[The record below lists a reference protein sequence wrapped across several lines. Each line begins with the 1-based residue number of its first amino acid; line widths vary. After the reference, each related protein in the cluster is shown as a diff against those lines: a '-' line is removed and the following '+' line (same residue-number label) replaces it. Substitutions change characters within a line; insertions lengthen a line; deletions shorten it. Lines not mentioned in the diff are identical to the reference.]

1 MEWVIS
7 YAVDL
12 KKFKMTL
19 KTRIAVTFS
28 LITAFI
34 VITLS
39 ISIYWFSYTYNEIHF
54 FDRLHERV
62 RIASQYHIGESQLGS
77 KFIEEIRQQHL
88 QLLPQESEFI
98 ISFDS
103 EKNEFIIP
111 DSVLEKFGEIYFQ
124 KIIDFKSAEFRNEDI
139 LAYGKKYDDTSEKFL
154 VIVSAYDQLGVE
166 QMTDLRSKLV
176 SLFIVYLIAVFILGR
191 IYATQILKP
200 LKRIIQNVNQIRSNN
215 LFVRLEEEKE
225 HDEIGEI
232 ALTFNRLLD
241 RVETTIEIQNNFI
254 SNASHELK
262 NPLTAILGELEIT
275 LSKSRTADE
284 YRCSMENISRDAS
297 RLHSLTL
304 HLLRLAQTSFDES
317 TITEQEFRIDELLFD
332 IKQDLEESNPINQI
346 HIILENLPEN
356 PDDFLIRGNEDL
368 IKIALTNIIENG
380 CKFSKNDIVTV
391 HIERNPKSITV
402 IVKDKGVGIPK
413 DELKNI
419 YVPFFR
425 ASNVRMFNGFGI
437 GLPLTNKIISMH
449 LGELHFSSEVNMGT
463 TARITLITPSKN

>member
-1 MEWVIS
+1 
-7 YAVDL
+7 VDP
-12 KKFKMTL
+12 KRIKMTL

-34 VITLS
+34 VISLS

-62 RIASQYHIGESQLGS
+62 RIASQYYIGESQLGA

-88 QLLPQESEFI
+88 QLLPEESEYI
-98 ISFDS
+98 LPFDS
-103 EKNEFIIP
+103 GKNDFIVP
-111 DSVLEKFGEIYFQ
+111 DSVLTQFGSSFIQEI
-124 KIIDFKSAEFRNEDI
+124 IEFKSAEFRSGDI
-139 LAYGKKYDDTSEKFL
+139 LAFGKSYTESSENYL
-154 VIVSAYDQLGVE
+154 VIVSAYDRLGVE
-166 QMTDLRSKLV
+166 QMSDLRSKLIL
-176 SLFIVYLIAVFILGR
+176 LFVIYLIAVFILGR

-200 LKRIIQNVNQIRSNN
+200 IKRIIQKVNQIRSNN

-284 YRCSMENISRDAS
+284 YRSSMENISREAS

-317 TITEQEFRIDELLFD
+317 TITDQDFRIDELLFD
-332 IKQDLEESNPINQI
+332 IKQDLEESNPNNQI
-346 HIILENLPEN
+346 QIILEDLPEN
-356 PDDFLIRGNEDL
+356 PDDLLIRGNEDL

-380 CKFSKNDIVTV
+380 CKFSKNDLVTV
-391 HIERNPKSITV
+391 NIERNPQSIIV
-402 IVKDKGVGIPK
+402 IVDDKGVGIPK

-449 LGELHFSSEVNMGT
+449 LGELHFTSEVNLGT
-463 TARITLITPSKN
+463 TARITLIRSNSDSAV